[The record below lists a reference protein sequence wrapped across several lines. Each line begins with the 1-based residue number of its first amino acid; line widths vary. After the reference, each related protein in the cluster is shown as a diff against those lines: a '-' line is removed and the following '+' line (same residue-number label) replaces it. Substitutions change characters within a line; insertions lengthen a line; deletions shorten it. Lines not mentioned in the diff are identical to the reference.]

1 MIQINNISKY
11 LLNVDISEKE
21 IEVYYDGIE
30 HGDYP
35 LRDRVVVVFNLLK
48 HYLEDGA
55 KVLMLDVGIQ
65 ANPNSAI
72 IPNKDSHFSEIN
84 LFRYYSRL
92 FQEKVVNVGTL

>member
-21 IEVYYDGIE
+21 KKFIDGIE

-55 KVLMLDVGIQ
+55 KVLMLDVGFKQILIQ
-65 ANPNSAI
+65 
-72 IPNKDSHFSEIN
+72 
-84 LFRYYSRL
+84 LL
-92 FQEKVVNVGTL
+92 FQIRILILVRSIFLDIIQDSFKKK